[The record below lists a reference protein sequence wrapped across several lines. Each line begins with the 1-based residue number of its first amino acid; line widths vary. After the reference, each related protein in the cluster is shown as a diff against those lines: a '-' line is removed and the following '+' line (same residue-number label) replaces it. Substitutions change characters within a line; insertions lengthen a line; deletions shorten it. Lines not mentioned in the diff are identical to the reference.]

1 MPIASTPFTPHD
13 DCDAFVRE
21 SASPARIC
29 IAVAAICFL
38 PSLLFYFGAPSLGLG
53 TVAAAFVLIA
63 MSFDGRGHRF
73 SSPISGGALT
83 LVLGLLVMLHGVI
96 AQAILPTNPV
106 RMVSSLAPLA
116 FIVGGGFAFGRL
128 LLMSHDRAITAAC
141 RFAFWLMVAVA
152 FIGLAGLSPP
162 GARPFQK
169 PLFPFTEPSHFGLA
183 FTPLLL
189 FQTATTRGAKRAVTL
204 IAALAVA
211 LVLQNLT
218 LLVALA
224 LAAAL
229 VFPIYFAVPLALAV
243 AGIATQLD
251 LTYYLQRLD
260 FSGDEVAME
269 SLSSLVYL
277 QGWQMI
283 GESFERSRG
292 WGLGFQQLGVL
303 GTDVDAGQLI
313 YSLMGDYLNLF
324 DGAFNASKL
333 LSEFGVIG
341 IVLLMALCAKIVRS
355 LRALRANAHRA
366 APAAGLITF
375 AHCCV
380 AALAIELFIRG
391 AGYFTAGSLLMISA
405 LYVLAVSRRVTGAA
419 PAAPTLLRA

>member
-1 MPIASTPFTPHD
+1 MLRTPAISPRVGFAIA
-13 DCDAFVRE
+13 
-21 SASPARIC
+21 
-29 IAVAAICFL
+29 AVCFL

-53 TVAAAFVLIA
+53 TVAAAVMLIA
-63 MSFDGRGHRF
+63 LSMDGRGRQF
-73 SSPISGGALT
+73 SAPLSGGALV
-83 LVLGLLVMLHGVI
+83 LLLGLLVMLHGVV
-96 AQAILPTNPV
+96 AQAVLPTSPV
-106 RMVSSLAPLA
+106 RMVASLAPLTLIA
-116 FIVGGGFAFGRL
+116 AGGLAFGRL
-128 LLMSHDRAITAAC
+128 LLSSTDESIATAC

-162 GARPFQK
+162 GARQFQK

-189 FQTATTRGAKRAVTL
+189 FQTATSRGAKRAFVL
-204 IAALAVA
+204 AAALAVA
-211 LVLQNLT
+211 LVLQNMT

-229 VFPIYFAVPLALAV
+229 VFPLHLALPLALVA
-243 AGIATQLD
+243 AGIASQLD

-260 FSGDEVAME
+260 FSGEEAAME

-283 GESFERSRG
+283 GESYERSHG

-313 YSLMGDYLNLF
+313 YALMGDYLNLF

-333 LSEFGVIG
+333 LSEFGLIG
-341 IVLLMALCAKIVRS
+341 AIVLAALCIKIWKS
-355 LRALRANAHRA
+355 IRALRRNARLAVPRANLA
-366 APAAGLITF
+366 AF
-375 AHCCV
+375 AHCCL
-380 AALAIELFIRG
+380 AALLIELFIRG
-391 AGYFTAGSLLMISA
+391 AGYFTAGSLLAVSA
-405 LYVLAVSRRVTGAA
+405 LLALRMQQRGAPAPRTPPPTAVACAA
-419 PAAPTLLRA
+419 PPPSA